1 MCATVPA
8 CHNPFKISHHFHG
21 STLLSLFDFII
32 CCQSLTV
39 PNLSMK
45 QYRCVSIGQNMVYI
59 EFGTVDSFKHILGV
73 LQDVHVVIRET
84 TVILTTGH

>member
-1 MCATVPA
+1 M
-8 CHNPFKISHHFHG
+8 
-21 STLLSLFDFII
+21 
-32 CCQSLTV
+32 

-45 QYRCVSIGQNMVYI
+45 QYRYVSIGKSMMYI

-73 LQDVHVVIRET
+73 WQGVHVVIRAT

>member
-1 MCATVPA
+1 
-8 CHNPFKISHHFHG
+8 
-21 STLLSLFDFII
+21 
-32 CCQSLTV
+32 
-39 PNLSMK
+39 
-45 QYRCVSIGQNMVYI
+45 MVYI